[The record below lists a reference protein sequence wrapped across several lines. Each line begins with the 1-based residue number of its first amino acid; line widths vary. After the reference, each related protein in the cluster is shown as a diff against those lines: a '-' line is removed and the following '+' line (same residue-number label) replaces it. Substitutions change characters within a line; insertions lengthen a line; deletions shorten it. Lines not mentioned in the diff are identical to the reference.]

1 MAIKNRYEYLSG
13 ILEALDVE
21 HTEAEVHNNE
31 VWRSKV
37 LDGMGVEHTYDDI
50 NQTDLWRAK
59 VIEGINAMAG
69 GGGSSDFSTATMTV
83 IGGVSMTCAFI
94 NEEPDFEAIIDAD
107 SFEAG
112 QFTIPLYKG
121 KAVAHIDSKQLPR
134 VVVTG
139 NATIL
144 EEDALL
150 ITGDFTI
157 NGN

>member
-1 MAIKNRYEYLSG
+1 MAKATVTKTTKTRVKTKG
-13 ILEALDVE
+13 KGA
-21 HTEAEVHNNE
+21 
-31 VWRSKV
+31 
-37 LDGMGVEHTYDDI
+37 GG
-50 NQTDLWRAK
+50 
-59 VIEGINAMAG
+59 G

-83 IGGVSMTCAFI
+83 IGGVGMTCAFI
-94 NEEPDFEAIIDAD
+94 FEEPDFETIIAQG

-121 KAVAHIDSKQLPR
+121 KAVAHIDSKQLPH

-139 NATIL
+139 NAAIL

-157 NGN
+157 TGN